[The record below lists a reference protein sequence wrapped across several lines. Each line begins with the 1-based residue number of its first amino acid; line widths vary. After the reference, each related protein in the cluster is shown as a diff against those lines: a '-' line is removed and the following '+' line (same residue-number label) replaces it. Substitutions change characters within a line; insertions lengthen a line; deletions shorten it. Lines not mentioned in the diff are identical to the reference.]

1 MKLTKAKLK
10 EIIREELINEAD
22 FSKVQVPSRVKRF
35 MGRFVDGIKGSN
47 LNRIKR
53 TAILFNIIDA
63 LGITPQELQ
72 MYIAK
77 IKRGLK
83 DD

>member
-1 MKLTKAKLK
+1 MKITRAKLK
-10 EIIREELINEAD
+10 EMIREELINEAD
-22 FSKVQVPSRVKRF
+22 FEKVQVPAKVKRF

-53 TAILFNIIDA
+53 TAILFNIINA
-63 LGITPQELQ
+63 LSISPQELQ